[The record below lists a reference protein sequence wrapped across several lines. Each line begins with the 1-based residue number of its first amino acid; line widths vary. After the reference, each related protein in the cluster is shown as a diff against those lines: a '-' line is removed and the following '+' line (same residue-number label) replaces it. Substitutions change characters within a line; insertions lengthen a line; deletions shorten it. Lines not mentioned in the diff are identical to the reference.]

1 MVILENFIFKFN
13 GTEKPILQGEVR
25 LNSGFT
31 AVLQF
36 FDLIVVSYFNIVMVL
51 WLFLLSSQGT
61 KDWIKVKLQ

>member
-13 GTEKPILQGEVR
+13 DTEKPILQGEVR

-61 KDWIKVKLQ
+61 KDWIKVKFQ